1 MRSHVLWEEP
11 WFGGQE
17 GGNVAFQGP
26 GVPATSPFRCGGCP
40 QKLPPIPQATPSSSQ
55 VYNPRSSRLQ
65 RV

>member
-1 MRSHVLWEEP
+1 MVWRA
-11 WFGGQE
+11 GG
-17 GGNVAFQGP
+17 GAWAFQGP